1 MHLIQALE
9 IDLLE
14 ILDSLRCLCGGEKSK
29 HSVLCHPC
37 YRRLPLALRK
47 SLALTV
53 SKSLGEAYREAEQW
67 LLDPERR
74 ISGVA
79 ESDVRNPYAVERS
92 YRCQP

>member
-1 MHLIQALE
+1 MPLIQELE
-9 IDLLE
+9 LDLLE
-14 ILDSLRCLCGGEKSK
+14 ILDSLRCLCGGDKSK

-37 YRRLPLALRK
+37 YRRLPLTLRK
-47 SLALTV
+47 GLALAV

-74 ISGVA
+74 ISEVA

-92 YRCQP
+92 YHCQP